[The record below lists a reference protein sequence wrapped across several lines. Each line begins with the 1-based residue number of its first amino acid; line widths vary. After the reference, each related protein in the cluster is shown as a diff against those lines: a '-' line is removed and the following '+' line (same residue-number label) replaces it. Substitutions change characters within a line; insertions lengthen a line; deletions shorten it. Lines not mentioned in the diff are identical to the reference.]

1 MTASHP
7 LVRVCNLGRVS
18 YTTALSIQKSIQT
31 NIKNSLD
38 NKKSYKACSN
48 TLILCEHNPVYT
60 IGIRTKD
67 YPKQEEERLK
77 KLGAEFLQTDRGGLI
92 TFHGPGQLVAYPILY
107 LGDFKKSVRWYVCQ
121 LEKCIIETCRR
132 FSIQGET
139 SPHTGVWV
147 NDNKIAA
154 IGVQCKRFVTCHGL
168 ALNCNTDLSWFSNI
182 IPCGIEGKGVT
193 SLTAELGKEIRVDDA
208 IPSFVDAFSQ
218 QFQCDVEGV
227 DVKELKKDVNL
238 R

>member
-1 MTASHP
+1 MAVRRS
-7 LVRVCNLGRVS
+7 LVSVCNLGRIP
-18 YTTALSIQKSIQT
+18 YTKALKIQKTIQS
-31 NIKNSLD
+31 NIKNGLNQS
-38 NKKSYKACSN
+38 NSVPVN
-48 TLILCEHNPVYT
+48 TLLLCEHNPVYT

-67 YPKQEEERLK
+67 YDLNEEERLL

-107 LGDFKKSVRWYVCQ
+107 LGDFKKSVRWYICE

-132 FSIQGET
+132 FDIQSET

-147 NDNKIAA
+147 NDKKIAA

-182 IPCGIEGKGVT
+182 IPCGIEGKDVT
-193 SLTAELGKEIRVDDA
+193 SLTIESGAEVTVEDV
-208 IPSFVDAFSQ
+208 IPSFVESFSL
-218 QFQCDVEGV
+218 QFQCDVKEITL
-227 DVKELKKDVNL
+227 KELTNQLNFNL
-238 R
+238 